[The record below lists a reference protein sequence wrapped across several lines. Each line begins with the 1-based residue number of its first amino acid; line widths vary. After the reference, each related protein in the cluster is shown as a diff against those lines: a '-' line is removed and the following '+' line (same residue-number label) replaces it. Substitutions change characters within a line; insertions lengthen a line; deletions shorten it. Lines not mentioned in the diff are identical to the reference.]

1 MNANDKE
8 MKFYTLDEMLDKHI
22 GKKGTP
28 EREEFD
34 KEVDEALEE
43 YYLGQSIKDAREAHH
58 LTQEEL
64 GKMVGVQKS
73 QISRIE
79 RGNQLSFSTIRK
91 IFRALNISASLK
103 TDLGTY
109 PIA

>member
-1 MNANDKE
+1 METNK
-8 MKFYTLDEMLDKHI
+8 KLKLYTFDEILDKHI
-22 GKKGTP
+22 GAKGTP

-34 KEVDEALEE
+34 QEVDKALDE
-43 YYLGQSIKDAREAHH
+43 YYLGKSIKDAREAHH

-64 GKMVGVQKS
+64 GKMVGVQKA

-91 IFRALNISASLK
+91 IFRALNMRANLQ
-103 TDLGTY
+103 TELGTY